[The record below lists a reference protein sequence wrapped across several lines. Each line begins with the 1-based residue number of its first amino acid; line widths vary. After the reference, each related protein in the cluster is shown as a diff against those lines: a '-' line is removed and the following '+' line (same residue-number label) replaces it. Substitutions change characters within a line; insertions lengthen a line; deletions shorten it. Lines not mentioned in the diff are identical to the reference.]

1 MPRALLLLPSATYRA
16 PDFLA
21 AARALG
27 VEVVVASDRRQA
39 LSGVLGDRALTL
51 DLRDPEAAAR
61 RIASLAERSPLDAI
75 VAADDGGVIAAA
87 HACERLGLRGNPPA
101 AAARTRDKA
110 ALREALAV
118 AGVPQPEFRVVEPG
132 ADVAA
137 LAAQVGPP
145 CVIKPLSLSASRGV
159 IRADDRRAAATAAER
174 IRSILAESGRDPAA
188 ERLLVERYEPGV
200 EVAVEGLLVD
210 GELETL
216 AVFDKPDPLE
226 GPYFEE
232 TLFVTPSRLPA
243 TTVRAL
249 EDTAGAAASALGLH
263 EGPVHAE
270 LRVGP
275 AGRIVVLELAARTI
289 GGLCARTL
297 RFGLGVSLEELVL
310 RHALGLS
317 LFGLRREEATAGVM
331 MLPIPAAGVLEEVRG
346 RQRALAVRGIA
357 GLELSILPGRPVR
370 PLPEGDRYL
379 GFLFARAGRAEEVE
393 QALRTAHA
401 ELDVRIVA
409 PAAETPPSETSAPAA
424 DGSAPSSAT
433 APARAQASPSSPPPA
448 ALAS

>member
-1 MPRALLLLPSATYRA
+1 MPRVLLLLPSATYRA

-39 LSGVLGDRALTL
+39 LAGVLGDRALTL
-51 DLRDPEAAAR
+51 NLRRPEEAAE
-61 RIASLAERSPLDAI
+61 RIVGLAERSPLDA
-75 VAADDGGVIAAA
+75 VMAADDQGVIAAA
-87 HACERLGLRGNPPA
+87 HACERLGLGGNAPA

-110 ALREALAV
+110 ALREALAA
-118 AGVPQPEFRVVEPG
+118 AGIDQPDFRVAEPG
-132 ADVAA
+132 ADVAR
-137 LAAQVGPP
+137 LAGEVGPP
-145 CVIKPLSLSASRGV
+145 CVVKPLSLSASRGV
-159 IRADDRRAAATAAER
+159 IRADDPDDAAAAAER

-188 ERLLVERYEPGV
+188 ERLLVERYESGV

-210 GELETL
+210 GRLETL

-232 TLFVTPSRLPA
+232 TIFVTPSRLAAA
-243 TTVRAL
+243 TLRAV
-249 EDTAGAAASALGLH
+249 EKAAGAAARALGLR

-275 AGRIVVLELAARTI
+275 DGRVVALELAARTI

-310 RHALGLS
+310 RHALGLPLS
-317 LFGLRREEATAGVM
+317 GLAREAAAAGVM
-331 MLPIPAAGVLEEVRG
+331 MLPIPGTGVLAEVRG
-346 RQRALAVRGIA
+346 QGRARAVPGIA
-357 GLELSILPGRPVR
+357 GLELSIRPGREVR

-379 GFLFARAGRAEEVE
+379 GFLFARAERPEEVE
-393 QALRTAHA
+393 AALRAAHA
-401 ELDVRIVA
+401 ELEVRIGDPTPDGVT
-409 PAAETPPSETSAPAA
+409 AETTAMGAQSAGPASPPSV
-424 DGSAPSSAT
+424 
-433 APARAQASPSSPPPA
+433 A
-448 ALAS
+448 ALTS